1 MTTLPAILAAPLAI
15 TWGPNPEIFSIGPI
29 HIRYYSILFVS
40 GFIIGYYIFM
50 RFFKREGLPV
60 EILDTLLYTLL
71 GSAVI
76 GARLGHCL
84 FYEPAYYFSKPWEI
98 FMIWE
103 GGLASH
109 GGAIAILIALWYYAR
124 KYGRR
129 YDFDYMWLLDRV
141 GVATPLAGALIRL
154 GNLMNSE
161 IYGNPTD
168 LPWGFIFTIRGET
181 LAKHPT
187 QLYEALAYL
196 FTFAFLMLLYW
207 KFLDKLKKGTM
218 FGIFMIGIFGT
229 RFFIEFVKEPQVAF
243 EQGMTLNMGQWLS
256 IPFILLGIAIIAYSI
271 TKGSPAAIQNDAD
284 IKKAKTKSAS
294 DNIKSEADK
303 IKSGKSYK

>member
-71 GSAVI
+71 GSAVV

-84 FYEPAYYFSKPWEI
+84 FYEPAYYLSKPWEI

-109 GGAIAILIALWYYAR
+109 GGAVAILIALWYYAR

-218 FGIFMIGIFGT
+218 FGIFMIGIFGP

-256 IPFILLGIAIIAYSI
+256 IPFILLGISIIVYSI
-271 TKGSPAAIQNDAD
+271 IKGSPAAIQNYAD

>member
-29 HIRYYSILFVS
+29 HIRYYSFLFVS

-84 FYEPAYYFSKPWEI
+84 FYQPDYYLSKPWEI

-129 YDFDYMWLLDRV
+129 YNFDYMWLLDRV

-168 LPWGFIFTIRGET
+168 LPWGFIFTIKGET
-181 LAKHPT
+181 LPKHPT

-196 FTFAFLMLLYW
+196 LTFALLMLLYW
-207 KFLDKLKKGTM
+207 KALPKLKKGTM

-243 EQGMTLNMGQWLS
+243 EQSMTLNMGQWLS
-256 IPFILLGIAIIAYSI
+256 IPFILLGISIIIYSI

-294 DNIKSEADK
+294 DNVKSEADK